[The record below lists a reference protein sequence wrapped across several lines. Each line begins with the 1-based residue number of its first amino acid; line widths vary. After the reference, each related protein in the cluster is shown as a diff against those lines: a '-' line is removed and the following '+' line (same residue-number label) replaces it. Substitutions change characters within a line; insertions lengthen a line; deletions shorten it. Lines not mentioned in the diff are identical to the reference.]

1 MVCARIFIKKEIREI
16 MNSKRLLLSLFFG
29 CFSCVIMNVISIM
42 PGSHTLFS
50 IDLERFLLC
59 INYFVI
65 YLCSDIIYVTMVEE
79 VSSGTFDMILMS
91 KCSKMKIVLLKCMLP
106 VVISFVF
113 FVINIFTNNVCALI
127 IPQLMMLNVC
137 DIIYWFFAVLAN
149 IGCNLVEFTRCISS
163 KKNVPPDNIY
173 ITFFCVTFYAIL
185 FYISKSFIILTL
197 IIAIGA
203 TLLIASYTLLQM
215 KKIHITGSKRH
226 IFGTGNIIKIKD
238 GNYVKAIISR
248 ELKRFFSL
256 KKDVFKIVYYIV
268 SMSIIYVAMPQGLYR
283 DVILCALIYIFSL
296 IFSDDIFLE
305 SIKDEVYE
313 NMNEILMLAKIDR
326 KTNYRMSMIVS
337 LVLGLLAGCVF
348 FGINGILYAIGLI
361 GSFQFGYCILYWGTL
376 IISLVLGNI
385 FAYKYFI
392 SIKDVKL
399 VKKYLYSATIV
410 IYVLM
415 CVMVL

>member
-1 MVCARIFIKKEIREI
+1 
-16 MNSKRLLLSLFFG
+16 
-29 CFSCVIMNVISIM
+29 
-42 PGSHTLFS
+42 
-50 IDLERFLLC
+50 
-59 INYFVI
+59 
-65 YLCSDIIYVTMVEE
+65 
-79 VSSGTFDMILMS
+79 
-91 KCSKMKIVLLKCMLP
+91 
-106 VVISFVF
+106 
-113 FVINIFTNNVCALI
+113 
-127 IPQLMMLNVC
+127 
-137 DIIYWFFAVLAN
+137 
-149 IGCNLVEFTRCISS
+149 
-163 KKNVPPDNIY
+163 
-173 ITFFCVTFYAIL
+173 
-185 FYISKSFIILTL
+185 
-197 IIAIGA
+197 
-203 TLLIASYTLLQM
+203 M

-238 GNYVKAIISR
+238 GNYVKTIISR
-248 ELKRFFSL
+248 ELKGFFTL

-313 NMNEILMLAKIDR
+313 NMNEILMLARIDR

-392 SIKDVKL
+392 SINDVKL

>member
-1 MVCARIFIKKEIREI
+1 MACARIFIKKEIREI
-16 MNSKRLLLSLFFG
+16 MNSKRLLLSLILG
-29 CFSCVIMNVISIM
+29 CFSCLIMNIISVM
-42 PGSHTLFS
+42 PGTHTLFS
-50 IDLERFLLC
+50 LDLDRVLLC
-59 INYFVI
+59 VNYFVI
-65 YLCSDIIYVTMVEE
+65 FLCTDIIYVTMVEE
-79 VSSGTFDMILMS
+79 VTSGTFDMIKMS
-91 KCSKMKIVLLKCMLP
+91 QCSKSKIILLKCMFP
-106 VVISFVF
+106 IIISFAF
-113 FVINIFTNNVCALI
+113 FVINIVINNVCAMIVPNL
-127 IPQLMMLNVC
+127 LTLNVW
-137 DIIYWFFAVLAN
+137 DYTYWLLAVLSA
-149 IGCNLVEFTRCISS
+149 IGCNLVEFSRCISS
-163 KKNVPPDNIY
+163 KKNVPPDNNY
-173 ITFFCVTFYAIL
+173 VTFFWGALYAVL
-185 FYISKSFIILTL
+185 FYISKYFLLLT
-197 IIAIGA
+197 ITIAICVTFFIYG
-203 TLLIASYTLLQM
+203 YTLLQM

-238 GNYVKAIISR
+238 GNYVKTIISR

-283 DVILCALIYIFSL
+283 DVILCALIYVFSL

-313 NMNEILMLAKIDR
+313 NMNEILMLARIDR

-392 SIKDVKL
+392 SINDVKL